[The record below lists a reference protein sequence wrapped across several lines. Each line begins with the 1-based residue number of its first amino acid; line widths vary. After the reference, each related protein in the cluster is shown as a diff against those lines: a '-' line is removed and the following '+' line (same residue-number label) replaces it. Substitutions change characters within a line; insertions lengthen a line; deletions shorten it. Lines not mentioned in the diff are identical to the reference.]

1 MGALSAVVTVQAI
14 VFVIYGLPYLLFP
27 AYATMLTQQMPLPE
41 NYTLRALGI
50 AFVMLG
56 YLEFQVARDLER
68 HRSLAM
74 TFGLTSALFFIT
86 IALQLML
93 TGFNGALW
101 YWWVNLVV
109 SGVFAIAVLSACRRR
124 A

>member
-1 MGALSAVVTVQAI
+1 MGALNAVVMVQAI

-27 AYATMLTQQMPLPE
+27 AYTTTLTQQLPVPE
-41 NYTLRALGI
+41 NYILRALGI

-68 HRSLAM
+68 YRSLAI

-101 YWWVNLVV
+101 YWGVNLVV
-109 SGVFAIAVLSACRRR
+109 SGVFAIAVLAACRK

>member
-1 MGALSAVVTVQAI
+1 MGSLNVVVTLQAI
-14 VFVIYGLPYLLFP
+14 VFVVYGLPYLLFP
-27 AYATMLTQQMPLPE
+27 AYATTLTQQMPLPE

-68 HRSLAM
+68 YRNLAM
-74 TFGLTSALFFIT
+74 TFGVTSALFFIT
-86 IALQLML
+86 IALQMML

-109 SGVFAIAVLSACRRR
+109 TGVFAIAVLSACRKV
-124 A
+124 

>member
-1 MGALSAVVTVQAI
+1 MGALNAVVTVQAI

-27 AYATMLTQQMPLPE
+27 TYATTLTQQLPLPE
-41 NYTLRALGI
+41 NYILRALGI
-50 AFVMLG
+50 AFVTLG

-68 HRSLAM
+68 YRGLAI

-86 IALQLML
+86 IALQMML
-93 TGFNGALW
+93 TRFNGALW

-109 SGVFAIAVLSACRRR
+109 SGVFAIAVLSACRK

>member
-1 MGALSAVVTVQAI
+1 MNMLKNVLTAQAI
-14 VFVIYGLPYLLFP
+14 VSVVYGLPYLLFP
-27 AYATMLTQQMPLPE
+27 GHATALTQQMPVPE

-50 AFVMLG
+50 TFVMLG
-56 YLEFQVARDLER
+56 YLEVQVARDLGR
-68 HRSLAM
+68 YRSLAM
-74 TFGLTSALFFIT
+74 TFGLTAALFFIT
-86 IALQLML
+86 IGLQMLL

-109 SGVFAIAVLSACRRR
+109 SGVLAIAVLSACRK